1 MIALAP
7 FKEYISEFCGLRFDD
22 KSGEEKLRIALT
34 DRLGESGCA
43 EQQQYLW
50 RIKTDQDEFQRLV
63 NLLTINETYFFRE
76 AEQLRLL
83 VERIVPR
90 LLIMNDGQLPI
101 KILSAGCSSG
111 EEPYSLTMSLRERYG
126 ESLPRFCSITGVDI
140 DSAVL
145 AKARNGQYGEF
156 SFRGVSEELRN
167 RYFEKCAR
175 GWQVKGEIRSL
186 VGFQELNLLAQVM
199 PQSLHSFDVIFFR
212 NVSIYFDEPTRRQI
226 QQNLATLMKEDGVLV
241 IGCSETIANDL
252 GVFQM
257 VEEEGLFYFIKGNPP
272 LPERHAPLAGGAFS
286 KTAPAQNTAPS
297 TSVSDLPLPVLTLPD
312 SWQRPEAPQHGDLA
326 ALQQMVHEKRYTEA
340 VPQLEKLLAKEPDN
354 IEVLLLKAT
363 VLLNRK
369 QFEEVRSTARKVLNR
384 QQWSI
389 DAFLL
394 LGLSAKWDEKPDEAI
409 NCFKQAI
416 YACHTCWPAHYHLA
430 DSYNRSG
437 EAELARREYRAVLQL
452 TAQSSVET
460 GITVTSL
467 GLPAAEIRQVAEH
480 QLKKLT
486 SRTTG

>member
-1 MIALAP
+1 MSALEP
-7 FKEYISEFCGLRFDD
+7 FKDYICDVCGLRFED
-22 KSGEEKLRIALT
+22 KSGTEKLAAALT
-34 DRLGESGCA
+34 DRMVNTGCA
-43 EQQQYLW
+43 EQQYLGL
-50 RIKTDQDEFQRLV
+50 IKADQDEFQRLV

-76 AEQLRLL
+76 PEQLRLL
-83 VERIVPR
+83 TERIVPR
-90 LLIMNDGQLPI
+90 LLIRNDGTAPI

-111 EEPYSLTMSLRERYG
+111 EEPYSLVMSLRERYG
-126 ESLPRFCSITGVDI
+126 ESLPRFCTVTGVDI

-145 AKARNGQYGEF
+145 AKARAGQYGEF
-156 SFRGVSEELRN
+156 SFRGVSAELRN
-167 RYFEKCAR
+167 RYFEKTVR
-175 GWQVKGEIRSL
+175 GWQVKAEIRSI
-186 VGFQELNLLAQVM
+186 VSFHELNLLAPTM
-199 PQSLHSFDVIFFR
+199 PQKLHSFDVIFFR

-226 QQNLATLMKEDGVLV
+226 QQNLASLMKEDGVLM

-257 VEEEGLFYFIKGNPP
+257 IEEEGLFYFIKGNPP
-272 LPERHAPLAGGAFS
+272 LPEQHTPLAGR
-286 KTAPAQNTAPS
+286 TASGIRQQEQSTQPTA
-297 TSVSDLPLPVLTLPD
+297 VDLPLPVLTLPD
-312 SWQRPEAPQHGDLA
+312 TWQRPVASQTLDLA
-326 ALQQMVHEKRYTEA
+326 AVQLMVHEKRYTEA
-340 VPQLEKLLAKEPDN
+340 AQQLEELLAKEPDN
-354 IEVLLLKAT
+354 IEALLLKAT

-369 QFEEVRSTARKVLNR
+369 KFDEVRSTACKVLER
-384 QQWSI
+384 RQWSV

-409 NCFKQAI
+409 NCFKQAV

-452 TAQSSVET
+452 TAQSSTET

-467 GLPAAEIRQVAEH
+467 GLPAAEIRLVAEQ

-486 SRTTG
+486 SRATG